1 MRLLDITLTR
11 SPYGHSFT
19 MTWVLTLAVMATVQQ
34 INGTSF
40 PESSEDKEEVTTTI
54 KERGSE
60 TKTHLR
66 TKDVDQGY
74 SGLEKDVDDPQGV
87 YPEFTSEEAAKAI
100 KDVPKDTEDG
110 DEEKDDED
118 PEDVVRPPAPVKMK
132 PQKRAVKV
140 LLGKRPRQWPPDV
153 MYKLTDIPTTP
164 KWTGQS
170 HGNVRHQKP
179 LANPRGTVQVIVKK
193 LKEGDTNNSTPLAV
207 YQIFIASKK
216 SNDTAVNS
224 SSLLTKSPPVRRRR
238 RAISETAYQP
248 PAFKPLQK
256 VSPRHVNPPAQSWQE
271 KNEGGEKI
279 REEDNDDSDSD
290 AVIDKDKLDR
300 TLQKSHSQ
308 VETNGVEMESDDDD
322 YDHNDVKYMPSKT
335 SKTKRMDGDITD
347 NHKDNNDDDSYKG
360 ADCSESE
367 EYTDGESEISKKE
380 QNTIHFKP
388 FLPSQKPQTPGPKQK
403 IQTKPHWRRFL
414 KAPVMKVVAL
424 QDQEGEYYD
433 QKDIDYQELEIAST
447 EEDSLQDSLVDELEG
462 IGTSAENLNDMSNTR
477 VRRRAILAAAPN
489 MFQKRS
495 YDLRDIIREIDE
507 EEDEDIETDDFENL
521 ITNHIHGEETEH
533 DDVEEEI
540 IMPREETEHDD
551 VEEEIIMPQ
560 EETEHDD
567 VEEEIIMPR
576 EETEH
581 DDVEEEI
588 IMPREERGAANVDE
602 RKAEYVMTR
611 PKAIANAEAN
621 GDVKKI
627 AGEPRDAGRDVRS
640 QERERKHADNR
651 DERVDFTRRKQKRDD
666 SHAFL
671 QTIDTEFSLVPPAAR
686 VLPSITPSRADT
698 RHTMEFFHDETRR
711 EGKHKKKKR
720 QAAGEWW
727 KDSPP
732 ADSND
737 SGGLNVRATHSRSIA
752 AMDSIQQ
759 QDIKA
764 SPADD
769 HNYPLQEEPQERSG
783 VKVGDSFGSFDET
796 VKQDEEREEEDDSSD
811 LTKKRGTQT
820 LRPQRSQANGNENKN
835 IPDDS
840 NDTGGFNI
848 RMSHGRPHVHY
859 DNENS
864 ANKFPDSSL
873 QKIDES
879 EPDEYR
885 VPLAL
890 SVGGTD
896 VPTIMPISSHDALH
910 DMLNIPRN
918 LHDASPTTSLK
929 GLDQQ
934 RTSTTALPMTTAHRQ
949 QKDISVKTP
958 LPSTPNVTPGAASV
972 AAENNSVNTKNYN
985 VSSEAN
991 QSLKNLN
998 RDETSLHA
1006 WFNDGNV
1013 TAYIHSHGAYLE
1025 EGIMKERQKKAL
1037 GSTKKKR
1044 SMTTGNTGTK
1054 WLNLERSAYRPIG
1067 KFEIFPPNGENFAD
1081 KAVLIQNGNKY
1092 TLESATNGEDD
1103 SRRTP
1108 NRSTRSTRSLIR
1120 HPLKPREYSHRE
1132 DGSGTMRNSRRRRST
1147 DVGSQT
1153 VASHAPIKRRSLQKL
1168 DIATRYKDADRT
1180 LDDILYNVLPESRGH
1195 VELPNMGRELKAM
1208 VVKDRVVNPLTEE
1221 DKELDHV
1228 IGVLTNYHRMPSVV
1242 LDVRKGEGRLVP
1254 PRDSKFDNIIIRN
1267 EREAPKTRQLNHRA
1281 RAKHTPQ
1288 EENNLNSDVQ
1298 NERATDKVDEEKAP
1312 GYEGEEA
1319 KKEKISEKNMSE
1331 KERIMGREMTRG
1343 VLKRP
1348 PSSSLLG
1355 SADNDETARI
1365 ERELQ
1370 ELNNRAVAPSTRND
1384 HAESGA
1390 RRWHIQP
1397 RDLSTAAA
1405 EDIRIQEEAARRELV
1420 AVQTAAAV
1428 DNAVRK
1434 ALQKVKENIR
1444 HTRNVNGD
1452 IIDNL
1457 LQSDEGFKATGGKEE
1472 GDSDGSDVYYS
1483 EDEDHRRKR
1492 NSPFVDE
1499 GIDGD
1504 VLDTYRKK
1512 RSVSFGTDGA
1522 VGSARAGGQRK
1533 DVQGQ
1538 AIRLAEAAGTVDRT
1552 GTREGA
1558 GAGARFEPEVSE
1570 ETDLNV
1576 DDMLI
1581 GIKQLANKVENE
1593 SHKVQRILRKVDSYT
1608 GRHSDNKNEDDG
1620 EHEDDVDDEEINVE
1634 VNNEVNEE
1642 DDDYNANDEAFTDTM
1657 IVSAVDKAG
1666 QLKVQEGNSE
1676 PLVFEEDDDGPNSG
1690 YSPWNEWS
1698 FCSVSC
1704 GFGRR
1709 HRSRSCTD
1717 ISRCTAGNEEEDI
1730 CMLYPCK

>member
-170 HGNVRHQKP
+170 HGYVERVKEERNVRHQKP

-300 TLQKSHSQ
+300 TLQKSH
-308 VETNGVEMESDDDD
+308 
-322 YDHNDVKYMPSKT
+322 
-335 SKTKRMDGDITD
+335 
-347 NHKDNNDDDSYKG
+347 
-360 ADCSESE
+360 
-367 EYTDGESEISKKE
+367 
-380 QNTIHFKP
+380 
-388 FLPSQKPQTPGPKQK
+388 SQKPQTPGPKQK

-521 ITNHIHGEETEH
+521 ITNHIHGEETEHDDVEEEIIMPREETEH

-1593 SHKVQRILRKVDSYT
+1593 SHKVQRILRKV
-1608 GRHSDNKNEDDG
+1608 
-1620 EHEDDVDDEEINVE
+1620 
-1634 VNNEVNEE
+1634 
-1642 DDDYNANDEAFTDTM
+1642 
-1657 IVSAVDKAG
+1657 
-1666 QLKVQEGNSE
+1666 QEGNSE

-1690 YSPWNEWS
+1690 INFLPSLLIVFYSLSKNAPDPNKIRDLENQTNTEVTIKRLPSPKAKEEKVHFAHANSINVRAIPKLTPAEAAPKHAEGGIKHTDKDDKDHDEVIRPAAPLKTKLQKKAASVLLSGRPNCDYLTCCMS
-1698 FCSVSC
+1698 FSIFQVH
-1704 GFGRR
+1704 RR
-1709 HRSRSCTD
+1709 VQFDVVRNLALPRHGLTPVEVRSGGSK
-1717 ISRCTAGNEEEDI
+1717 SS
-1730 CMLYPCK
+1730 L